1 MGTWVLGFDEGNKG
15 DNDVRANTFDMQFL
29 NKTSHDTFGILI
41 LGTHCVL
48 KIRPRD
54 TLGPSIK
61 IICLAIIQTS
71 HDTCQ
76 PVPYRTV
83 PILVPCRTV
92 RYRTVQTAYGHRK
105 YMSKAGIDPAL
116 PSLNTVN
123 RKKSRVPRMSRKS
136 VEIRNGAL
144 DTLGQIY

>member
-1 MGTWVLGFDEGNKG
+1 M
-15 DNDVRANTFDMQFL
+15 
-29 NKTSHDTFGILI
+29 I

-76 PVPYRTV
+76 TVPYRTV
-83 PILVPCRTV
+83 PLHVAYRTV
-92 RYRTVQTAYGHRK
+92 RYRTVQTTYGQRK
-105 YMSKAGIDPAL
+105 YMSQAGIEPAFTSNKVRLYLGSKPWLIYCTVQKSTVLWKNKRTDHL
-116 PSLNTVN
+116 PV
-123 RKKSRVPRMSRKS
+123 R
-136 VEIRNGAL
+136 
-144 DTLGQIY
+144 

>member
-1 MGTWVLGFDEGNKG
+1 MAYYYQNVCSIHKTTVFSITIA
-15 DNDVRANTFDMQFL
+15 VRYRYYTCIVMYLKLLYLYAIDLRLLSVSSIHLDQ
-29 NKTSHDTFGILI
+29 TSHDTFGILI

-48 KIRPRD
+48 KIRPRY

-83 PILVPCRTV
+83 PYRYMYRTV
-92 RYRTVQTAYGHRK
+92 RYGTVPFK
-105 YMSKAGIDPAL
+105 
-116 PSLNTVN
+116 
-123 RKKSRVPRMSRKS
+123 
-136 VEIRNGAL
+136 
-144 DTLGQIY
+144 